1 MMRYFGIYALLALV
15 MCALNAT
22 QAQAQ
27 QVATPAN
34 SAFFGLCEKVS
45 FTNAGGAEGLKTA
58 TKLDKSI
65 QYIASGDYDELT
77 LIPSSGTFTD
87 AIKYKGQ
94 NNSQIFPEGFG
105 NWTFTNG
112 VESISIIFMQDGRRI
127 FHTEQNGS
135 KATTYYWGACNLG
148 PSPQAEKTDS
158 GTVYTQVNRSSQN
171 GKLNTCGIEYG
182 SYIRDHAYGKG
193 QKYYITGSINFQKNG
208 NGDVGSSLKVIT
220 TKATPLGN
228 FIGQPEKVTNAY
240 LMSGKLNNLKDFVA
254 NFNSDTPGA
263 LFVVFRN
270 SDAVKSVFK
279 NTVKTNKISVMF
291 SRSTEGLDVEVPLD
305 LTIGS
310 EGEANAKTMTEFSSC
325 VNDLAGK
332 QIM

>member
-1 MMRYFGIYALLALV
+1 MRYFGIYALLALV

-182 SYIRDHAYGKG
+182 SYIRDHVYGKG
-193 QKYYITGSINFQKNG
+193 QKYYVTGSINFHKL
-208 NGDVGSSLKVIT
+208 GDGEVGPSLKVIT
-220 TKATPLGN
+220 SRATPLGN
-228 FIGQPEKVTNAY
+228 FIGQPERPFNAY
-240 LMSGKLNNLKDFVA
+240 LKSGKFSDSKDFFA
-254 NFNSDTPGA
+254 KLDTDTPGA
-263 LFVVFRN
+263 LFIRFN
-270 SDAVKSVFK
+270 NGEAVKSVFNNAK
-279 NTVKTNKISVMF
+279 KTNKISVMF
-291 SRSTEGLDVEVPLD
+291 SRSAGGLDVEVPLD

-325 VNDLAGK
+325 INELAGK